1 MIDIAPTLQYLA
13 SDPRY
18 AWVALVV
25 ALVPVFHFLAR
36 EIAAIYRM
44 IKPIRGTIEDM
55 ADAESRANSAMKEI
69 AMDFSVDRAGLFLFH
84 NGTKSLANIH
94 FLKISMIAEGLSG
107 RVGSVISQMQNRNLA
122 ELSDIGHRII
132 KNHETI
138 SIADIGKIKETHAGM
153 YLLLHIQLVSSIYMM
168 PIFNHKILNREG
180 RPTVDG
186 CIFVEHCGDCID
198 VDSATLDAIQARGQ
212 SVYNDLYLANNG
224 K

>member
-1 MIDIAPTLQYLA
+1 MIDIAPTLEYLA

-55 ADAESRANSAMKEI
+55 ADAESRANNAMKEI
-69 AMDFSVDRAGLFLFH
+69 AMDFGVDRAGLCLFH

-94 FLKISMIAEGLSG
+94 FLKVSMIAEGLSG
-107 RVGSVISQMQNRNLA
+107 RVGSAMGQLQNRNLA
-122 ELSDIGHRII
+122 EYGDMGHRII

-138 SIADIGKIKETHAGM
+138 SIVDIEKIKNTHSGM
-153 YLLLHIQLVSSIYMM
+153 HLLLHLHLVNSIFIM
-168 PIFNHKILNREG
+168 PIYNYKTLNREG
-180 RPTVDG
+180 LPTVDG
-186 CIFVEHCGDCID
+186 CVFVEHCGDCRSID
-198 VDSATLDAIQARGQ
+198 AETLASIQARGQ